1 MTVPALREWTVVEQ
15 DAPHPGGR
23 ILIADDDTDFRS
35 VLVRRARRM
44 GLEVVEA
51 GDGPEA
57 RRMLDGQAYD
67 ALVVDLY
74 MPGATGLEVVEHAQR
89 LDPNIQAIVLT
100 ASASVETAVEALR
113 AGVYDYMS
121 KPFESMAAFELAL
134 TRALE
139 HRRLIEENALL
150 FAEVQRL
157 AVTDPVTGLFNR
169 HKLNEFLELEVE
181 RARRYGRP
189 LSLIML
195 DIDDMKKFNDTFGHP
210 AGDEALRRV
219 AQAIRSQVRR
229 VDLPTRYGGDE
240 FLIVLPEAKAEEAQ
254 AISMRIGIEIGK
266 GSFDGARLSAS
277 AGVSVWKAEFATAE
291 DFVRDVDQ
299 SLYRDKRREKALGK
313 PHIWGKRGHA

>member
-1 MTVPALREWTVVEQ
+1 MTALSNREWVVVEGE
-15 DAPHPGGR
+15 ALAPGGR
-23 ILIADDDTDFRS
+23 ILIADDDSDFRS

-57 RRMLDGQAYD
+57 HAALESQPFD
-67 ALVVDLY
+67 ALVCDLY
-74 MPGATGLEVVEHAQR
+74 MPGATGLEVVERARQ
-89 LDPNIQAIVLT
+89 LDANVQAIILT

-113 AGVYDYMS
+113 AGVYDYMT

-139 HRRLIEENALL
+139 HRRLIEENARL

-157 AVTDPVTGLFNR
+157 AVTDPVTGLYNR
-169 HKLNEFLELEVE
+169 HKLNEFLDLEVE

-195 DIDDMKKFNDTFGHP
+195 DLDGMKQINDTFGHP
-210 AGDEALRRV
+210 VGDEALRRV
-219 AQAIRSQVRR
+219 AQAVRSQVRR

-240 FLIVLPEAKAEEAQ
+240 FMIVLPEASAAEAQ
-254 AISMRIGIEIGK
+254 AIRERIEAEVERA
-266 GSFDGARLSAS
+266 SFDGVRLSAS
-277 AGVSVWKAEFATAE
+277 AGVTQWQPAFNTVE
-291 DFVRDVDQ
+291 DFVRSVDQ
-299 SLYRDKRREKALGK
+299 SLYRDKRREPPAG
-313 PHIWGKRGHA
+313 GRRS

>member
-1 MTVPALREWTVVEQ
+1 MTVVSNKEWVVTER
-15 DAPHPGGR
+15 DARPPGGR

-57 RRMLDGQAYD
+57 RGILESQAFD
-67 ALVVDLY
+67 AVVVDLY
-74 MPGATGLEVVEHAQR
+74 MPGATGLEVVEQARR
-89 LDPNIQAIVLT
+89 LDPNIQAIILT

-113 AGVYDYMS
+113 AGVYDYMT

-139 HRRLIEENALL
+139 HRQLIEENARL

-195 DIDDMKKFNDTFGHP
+195 DIDDMKKINDTFGHP

-240 FLIVLPEAKAEEAQ
+240 FMIVLPEAKAEEAR
-254 AISMRIGIEIGK
+254 AISLRIGIEVK
-266 GSFDGARLSAS
+266 RGSFDGVQLSAS
-277 AGVSVWKAEFATAE
+277 VGVGDWQPGYSGVE
-291 DFVRDVDQ
+291 DFVRAVDQ
-299 SLYRDKRREKALGK
+299 SLYRDKRGEALEGH
-313 PHIWGKRGHA
+313 PPRGDSA

>member
-1 MTVPALREWTVVEQ
+1 MTVLTDREWIVVER
-15 DAPHPGGR
+15 DSRPAGGR
-23 ILIADDDTDFRS
+23 ILIADDDSDFRS

-57 RRMLDGQAYD
+57 HAALESQPFD
-67 ALVVDLY
+67 ALVCDLY
-74 MPGATGLEVVEHAQR
+74 MPGATGLEVVERARQ
-89 LDPNIQAIVLT
+89 LDANVQAIILT

-113 AGVYDYMS
+113 AGVYDYMT

-139 HRRLIEENALL
+139 HRRLIEENARL

-169 HKLNEFLELEVE
+169 HKLNEFLDLEVE

-195 DIDDMKKFNDTFGHP
+195 DLDGMKKINDTFGHP
-210 AGDEALRRV
+210 VGDEALRRV
-219 AQAIRSQVRR
+219 AQAMRSRVRR

-240 FLIVLPEAKAEEAQ
+240 FMIVLPEASAAEAQ
-254 AISMRIGIEIGK
+254 AIWNRIDTDIQDA
-266 GSFDGARLSAS
+266 SFDGVRLSAS
-277 AGVSVWKAEFATAE
+277 AGVTEWQPGFATVDE
-291 DFVRDVDQ
+291 FVRAVDQ
-299 SLYRDKRREKALGK
+299 SLYRDKRGEPPAEGDPRS
-313 PHIWGKRGHA
+313 

>member
-1 MTVPALREWTVVEQ
+1 MTVLSNREWVVVERE
-15 DAPHPGGR
+15 ALAPGGR
-23 ILIADDDTDFRS
+23 ILIADDDSDFRS

-57 RRMLDGQAYD
+57 HAALESQPFD
-67 ALVVDLY
+67 ALVCDLY
-74 MPGATGLEVVEHAQR
+74 MPGATGLEVVERARQ
-89 LDPNIQAIVLT
+89 LDANVQAIILT

-113 AGVYDYMS
+113 AGVYDYMT

-139 HRRLIEENALL
+139 HRRLIEENARL

-157 AVTDPVTGLFNR
+157 AVTDPVTGLYNR
-169 HKLNEFLELEVE
+169 HKLNEFLDLEVE

-195 DIDDMKKFNDTFGHP
+195 DLDGMKQINDTFGHP
-210 AGDEALRRV
+210 VGDEALRRV
-219 AQAIRSQVRR
+219 AQAVRSQVRR

-240 FLIVLPEAKAEEAQ
+240 FMIVLPEASAAEAQ
-254 AISMRIGIEIGK
+254 AIWERIEAEVGRA
-266 GSFDGARLSAS
+266 SFDGVRLSAS
-277 AGVSVWKAEFATAE
+277 AGVTQWQPAFSTVE
-291 DFVRDVDQ
+291 DFVRTVDQ
-299 SLYRDKRREKALGK
+299 SLYRDKRGEPPAGGPRS
-313 PHIWGKRGHA
+313 

>member
-1 MTVPALREWTVVEQ
+1 MTVLTNREWVVVEREPL
-15 DAPHPGGR
+15 APGGR
-23 ILIADDDTDFRS
+23 ILIADDDSDFRS

-57 RRMLDGQAYD
+57 HAALESQPFD
-67 ALVVDLY
+67 ALVCDLY
-74 MPGATGLEVVEHAQR
+74 MPGATGLEVVERARQ
-89 LDPNIQAIVLT
+89 LDTNIQAIILT

-113 AGVYDYMS
+113 AGVYDYMT

-139 HRRLIEENALL
+139 HRRLIEENARL

-169 HKLNEFLELEVE
+169 HKLNEFLDLEVE

-195 DIDDMKKFNDTFGHP
+195 DLDDMKKINDTFGHP
-210 AGDEALRRV
+210 VGDEALRRV

-240 FLIVLPEAKAEEAQ
+240 FMIVLPEASAGEAQ
-254 AISMRIGIEIGK
+254 VIWDRIEAEIERA
-266 GSFDGARLSAS
+266 SFDGVRLSAS
-277 AGVSVWKAEFATAE
+277 AGVTEWQPGFATVE
-291 DFVRDVDQ
+291 EFVRAVDQ
-299 SLYRDKRREKALGK
+299 SLYRDKRGESPA
-313 PHIWGKRGHA
+313 GHSRS

>member
-1 MTVPALREWTVVEQ
+1 MTVLSLREWAVVER
-15 DAPHPGGR
+15 DAPQSGGR
-23 ILIADDDTDFRS
+23 ILIADDDADFRS

-57 RRMLDGQAYD
+57 RQMLEGQSYD

-89 LDPNIQAIVLT
+89 LDPNVQALILT

-113 AGVYDYMS
+113 AGVYDYMT

-139 HRRLIEENALL
+139 HRHLIEENARL
-150 FAEVQRL
+150 FAQIQRM
-157 AVTDPVTGLFNR
+157 AVTDPLTGLFNR

-181 RARRYGRP
+181 RARRYCRP

-195 DIDDMKKFNDTFGHP
+195 DLDDMKKINDSFGHP
-210 AGDEALRRV
+210 VGDEALRRV

-229 VDLPTRYGGDE
+229 TDLLNP
-240 FLIVLPEAKAEEAQ
+240 
-254 AISMRIGIEIGK
+254 
-266 GSFDGARLSAS
+266 
-277 AGVSVWKAEFATAE
+277 
-291 DFVRDVDQ
+291 VR
-299 SLYRDKRREKALGK
+299 R
-313 PHIWGKRGHA
+313 

>member
-1 MTVPALREWTVVEQ
+1 MTVLMNREWLVVERETQ
-15 DAPHPGGR
+15 PPGGR

-57 RRMLDGQAYD
+57 RAILEAQAFD

-74 MPGATGLEVVEHAQR
+74 MPGATGLEVVERAQR

-113 AGVYDYMS
+113 AGVYDYMT
-121 KPFESMAAFELAL
+121 KPLESMAAFELAL

-139 HRRLIEENALL
+139 HRRLIEENARL

-181 RARRYGRP
+181 RARRYARP

-195 DIDDMKKFNDTFGHP
+195 DIDDMKKINDTFGHP

-240 FLIVLPEAKAEEAQ
+240 FMIVLPEAKGEEAR
-254 AISMRIGIEIGK
+254 AIALRIGIEVK
-266 GSFDGARLSAS
+266 RGSFDGVHLSAS
-277 AGVSVWKAEFATAE
+277 TGVADWQPGYAGVE
-291 DFVRDVDQ
+291 DFVQAVDQ
-299 SLYRDKRREKALGK
+299 SLYRDKRGEAQD
-313 PHIWGKRGHA
+313 GHPPRV

>member
-1 MTVPALREWTVVEQ
+1 MTVLANREWIVVER
-15 DAPHPGGR
+15 DARPPGGR
-23 ILIADDDTDFRS
+23 ILIADDDSDFRS

-57 RRMLDGQAYD
+57 HAALESQPFD
-67 ALVVDLY
+67 ALVCDLY
-74 MPGATGLEVVEHAQR
+74 MPGATGLEVVERARQ
-89 LDPNIQAIVLT
+89 LDANVQAIILT

-113 AGVYDYMS
+113 AGVYDYMT

-139 HRRLIEENALL
+139 HRRLIEENARL

-169 HKLNEFLELEVE
+169 HKLNEFLDLEVE

-195 DIDDMKKFNDTFGHP
+195 DLDDMKKINDTFGHP
-210 AGDEALRRV
+210 VGDEALRRV
-219 AQAIRSQVRR
+219 AQAMRSRVRR

-240 FLIVLPEAKAEEAQ
+240 FMIVLPEATAAEAQ
-254 AISMRIGIEIGK
+254 AIWNRIESDIQDA
-266 GSFDGARLSAS
+266 SFDGVRLSAS
-277 AGVSVWKAEFATAE
+277 AGVTEWRPAFSTVEE
-291 DFVRDVDQ
+291 FVRAVDQ
-299 SLYRDKRREKALGK
+299 SLYRDKRGEPPPAGASRL
-313 PHIWGKRGHA
+313 

>member
-1 MTVPALREWTVVEQ
+1 MTVLTNREWIVVER
-15 DAPHPGGR
+15 DARPPGGR
-23 ILIADDDTDFRS
+23 ILIADDDSDFRS

-44 GLEVVEA
+44 GLEVIEA

-57 RRMLDGQAYD
+57 HAALESQPFD
-67 ALVVDLY
+67 ALVCDLY
-74 MPGATGLEVVEHAQR
+74 MPGATGLEVVERARQ
-89 LDPNIQAIVLT
+89 LDANVQAIILT

-113 AGVYDYMS
+113 AGVYDYMT

-139 HRRLIEENALL
+139 HRRLIEENARL

-169 HKLNEFLELEVE
+169 HKLNEFLDLEVE

-195 DIDDMKKFNDTFGHP
+195 DLDDMKKINDTFGHP
-210 AGDEALRRV
+210 VGDEALRRV
-219 AQAIRSQVRR
+219 AQAMRSRVRR

-240 FLIVLPEAKAEEAQ
+240 FMIVLPEASAAEAQ
-254 AISMRIGIEIGK
+254 AIWNRIESDIRDA
-266 GSFDGARLSAS
+266 SFDGVRLSAS
-277 AGVSVWKAEFATAE
+277 AGVTEWQPAFSTVEE
-291 DFVRDVDQ
+291 FVRAVDQ
-299 SLYRDKRREKALGK
+299 SLYRDKRGESPGGD
-313 PHIWGKRGHA
+313 PQS

>member
-1 MTVPALREWTVVEQ
+1 MTVLSLREWAVVEH
-15 DAPHPGGR
+15 DAPKFGAR
-23 ILIADDDTDFRS
+23 ILIADDDADFRS

-51 GDGPEA
+51 GDGPQA
-57 RRMLDGQAYD
+57 RELLEGQAYD

-74 MPGATGLEVVEHAQR
+74 MPGATGLEVVERAQQ
-89 LDPNIQAIVLT
+89 LDPNVQAIVLT

-113 AGVYDYMS
+113 AGVYDYMT

-139 HRRLIEENALL
+139 HRRLIEENARL

-169 HKLNEFLELEVE
+169 HKLNEALELEVE

-195 DIDDMKKFNDTFGHP
+195 DLDDMKKINDTFGHP
-210 AGDEALRRV
+210 VGDEALRRV

-229 VDLPTRYGGDE
+229 TDLPTRYGGDE
-240 FLIVLPEAKAEEAQ
+240 FMIVLAEAGFEEAQ
-254 AISMRIGIEIGK
+254 AISLRIGIEIEK
-266 GSFDGARLSAS
+266 GSFDGVHLAAS
-277 AGVSVWKAEFATAE
+277 FGVAEWKPEYKTVEEFVSV
-291 DFVRDVDQ
+291 VDQ
-299 SLYRDKRREKALGK
+299 SLYLDKRGK
-313 PHIWGKRGHA
+313 NTG

>member
-1 MTVPALREWTVVEQ
+1 MTVPSLREWTVVER

-57 RRMLDGQAYD
+57 RRLLDGQAYD

-113 AGVYDYMS
+113 AGVYDYIS

-139 HRRLIEENALL
+139 HRRLIEENARL

-299 SLYRDKRREKALGK
+299 SLYRDKRREKAPGK
-313 PHIWGKRGHA
+313 PHVWGKRGHA

>member
-1 MTVPALREWTVVEQ
+1 MMVLADRERMVVQQEM
-15 DAPHPGGR
+15 PPPGGR

-44 GLEVVEA
+44 GLDVVEA

-57 RRMLDGQAYD
+57 RGILESQTFD
-67 ALVVDLY
+67 AIVVDLY
-74 MPGATGLEVVEHAQR
+74 MPGATGLEVVERAQK
-89 LDPNIQAIVLT
+89 LDPNIQAIILT

-113 AGVYDYMS
+113 AGVYDYMT

-139 HRRLIEENALL
+139 HRRLIEENARL

-169 HKLNEFLELEVE
+169 HKLNEVLDLEVE

-195 DIDDMKKFNDTFGHP
+195 DIDDMKKINDTFGHP
-210 AGDEALRRV
+210 AGDQALRRV

-240 FLIVLPEAKAEEAQ
+240 FMIVLPEAKAEEAE
-254 AISMRIGIEIGK
+254 AIARRIGTEIARGA
-266 GSFDGARLSAS
+266 FDGVQLSAS
-277 AGVSVWKAEFATAE
+277 AGVTAWRPEFATVE
-291 DFVRDVDQ
+291 DFVRAVDQ
-299 SLYRDKRREKALGK
+299 SLYQDKRGETRKARSPRGK
-313 PHIWGKRGHA
+313 SV

>member
-1 MTVPALREWTVVEQ
+1 MTALSNREWVVVEGE
-15 DAPHPGGR
+15 ALAPGGR
-23 ILIADDDTDFRS
+23 ILIADDDSDFRS

-57 RRMLDGQAYD
+57 HAALESHPFD
-67 ALVVDLY
+67 ALVCDLY
-74 MPGATGLEVVEHAQR
+74 MPGATGLEVVERARQ
-89 LDPNIQAIVLT
+89 LDANVQAIILT

-113 AGVYDYMS
+113 AGVYDYMT

-139 HRRLIEENALL
+139 HRRLIEENARL

-157 AVTDPVTGLFNR
+157 AVTDPVTGLYNR
-169 HKLNEFLELEVE
+169 HKLNEFLDLEVE

-195 DIDDMKKFNDTFGHP
+195 DLDGMKQINDTFGHP
-210 AGDEALRRV
+210 VGDEALRRV
-219 AQAIRSQVRR
+219 AQAVRSQVRR

-240 FLIVLPEAKAEEAQ
+240 FMIVLPEASAAEAQ
-254 AISMRIGIEIGK
+254 AIRERIEAEVERA
-266 GSFDGARLSAS
+266 SFDGVRLSAS
-277 AGVSVWKAEFATAE
+277 AGVTQWQPAFNTVE
-291 DFVRDVDQ
+291 DFVRSVDQ
-299 SLYRDKRREKALGK
+299 SLYRDKRREPPAG
-313 PHIWGKRGHA
+313 GRRS

>member
-1 MTVPALREWTVVEQ
+1 MTVLTNREWVVVERE
-15 DAPHPGGR
+15 ALAPGGR
-23 ILIADDDTDFRS
+23 ILIADDDSDFRS

-44 GLEVVEA
+44 GLDVVEA

-57 RRMLDGQAYD
+57 HAALESQPFD
-67 ALVVDLY
+67 ALVCDLY
-74 MPGATGLEVVEHAQR
+74 MPGATGLEVVERARQ
-89 LDPNIQAIVLT
+89 LDTNIQAIILT

-113 AGVYDYMS
+113 AGVYDYMT

-139 HRRLIEENALL
+139 HRRLIEENARL

-169 HKLNEFLELEVE
+169 HKLNEFLDLEVE

-195 DIDDMKKFNDTFGHP
+195 DLDDMKKINDTFGHP
-210 AGDEALRRV
+210 VGDEALRRV

-240 FLIVLPEAKAEEAQ
+240 FMIVLPEASSGEAQ
-254 AISMRIGIEIGK
+254 AIWNRIEVEIRGA
-266 GSFDGARLSAS
+266 SFDGVRLSAS
-277 AGVSVWKAEFATAE
+277 AGVTEWQPGFATVE
-291 DFVRDVDQ
+291 EFVRAVDQ
-299 SLYRDKRREKALGK
+299 SLYRDKRGES
-313 PHIWGKRGHA
+313 HAGSPRS

>member
-1 MTVPALREWTVVEQ
+1 MTILTTGEWIVAERETR
-15 DAPHPGGR
+15 PPGGR
-23 ILIADDDTDFRS
+23 VLIADDDSDLRS
-35 VLVRRARRM
+35 VLVRRAHRM

-57 RRMLDGQAYD
+57 RAALESQPFD
-67 ALVVDLY
+67 ALVCDLY
-74 MPGATGLEVVEHAQR
+74 MPGATGLEVVERARQ
-89 LDPNIQAIVLT
+89 LDANVQAIILT

-113 AGVYDYMS
+113 AGVYDYMT

-139 HRRLIEENALL
+139 HRRLIEENARL

-195 DIDDMKKFNDTFGHP
+195 DLDGMKKINDTFGHP
-210 AGDEALRRV
+210 VGDEALRRV

-240 FLIVLPEAKAEEAQ
+240 FMIVLPEASAGEAQ
-254 AISMRIGIEIGK
+254 VIWDRIEAEIERA
-266 GSFDGARLSAS
+266 SFDGVKLSAS
-277 AGVSVWKAEFATAE
+277 AGVTQWQPGFAAVE
-291 DFVRDVDQ
+291 DFVRAVDQ
-299 SLYRDKRREKALGK
+299 SLYQDKRGESPAGGLRS
-313 PHIWGKRGHA
+313 

>member
-1 MTVPALREWTVVEQ
+1 MTVLSMREWSVVEREGPPP
-15 DAPHPGGR
+15 AGR

-51 GDGPEA
+51 SDGPEA
-57 RRMLDGQAYD
+57 RGLLEGQSYD

-89 LDPNIQAIVLT
+89 LDPNIQAIILT

-113 AGVYDYMS
+113 AGVYDYMT

-139 HRRLIEENALL
+139 HRRLIEENARL

-169 HKLNEFLELEVE
+169 HKLTEFLELEVE

-195 DIDDMKKFNDTFGHP
+195 DLDDMKKINDTFGHP
-210 AGDEALRRV
+210 VGDEALRRV
-219 AQAIRSQVRR
+219 AAAIRSQVRR

-240 FLIVLPEAKAEEAQ
+240 FMIVLPEARADEAQ
-254 AISMRIGIEIGK
+254 AISMRIGIEIEK
-266 GSFDGARLSAS
+266 GSFDGVMLSAS
-277 AGVSVWKAEFATAE
+277 AGVSEWKPGFTTVEE
-291 DFVRDVDQ
+291 FVRDVDQ
-299 SLYRDKRREKALGK
+299 SLYRDKRGDKANQK
-313 PHIWGKRGHA
+313 PRK

>member
-1 MTVPALREWTVVEQ
+1 MTVLTNKEWVVAERDAL
-15 DAPHPGGR
+15 PPGGR
-23 ILIADDDTDFRS
+23 IMIADDDTDFRS

-57 RRMLDGQAYD
+57 RGILESQAFD
-67 ALVVDLY
+67 AVVVDLY
-74 MPGATGLEVVEHAQR
+74 MPGATGLEVVEQARR
-89 LDPNIQAIVLT
+89 LDPNIQAIILT

-113 AGVYDYMS
+113 AGVYDYMT

-139 HRRLIEENALL
+139 HRRLIEENARL

-195 DIDDMKKFNDTFGHP
+195 DIDDMKKINDTFGHP

-240 FLIVLPEAKAEEAQ
+240 FMIVLPEAKAEEAR
-254 AISMRIGIEIGK
+254 AISLRIGIEVK
-266 GSFDGARLSAS
+266 RGSFDGVQLSAS
-277 AGVSVWKAEFATAE
+277 TGVGDWQPGYSGVE
-291 DFVRDVDQ
+291 DFVRAVDQ
-299 SLYRDKRREKALGK
+299 SLYRE
-313 PHIWGKRGHA
+313 KRGEAKEGHPPRGDSV

>member
-1 MTVPALREWTVVEQ
+1 MTVLSTREWMVVERGV
-15 DAPHPGGR
+15 PSPGGR

-57 RRMLDGQAYD
+57 RALLEGQAYD

-89 LDPNIQAIVLT
+89 LDPNVQAIILT

-113 AGVYDYMS
+113 AGVYDYMT

-139 HRRLIEENALL
+139 HRRLIEENARL

-169 HKLNEFLELEVE
+169 HKLNEFLDLEVE

-195 DIDDMKKFNDTFGHP
+195 DLDDMKKINDTFGHP
-210 AGDEALRRV
+210 VGDEALRRV
-219 AQAIRSQVRR
+219 AAAIRSQVRR

-254 AISMRIGIEIGK
+254 AISLRIGIEIEK
-266 GSFDGARLSAS
+266 GSFDGVQLSAS
-277 AGVSVWKAEFATAE
+277 AGVSEWKPKFAAAE

-299 SLYRDKRREKALGK
+299 SLYRDKRGENGEEKPRGQ
-313 PHIWGKRGHA
+313 GKRRH

>member
-1 MTVPALREWTVVEQ
+1 MTVPSLREWTVVER

-139 HRRLIEENALL
+139 HRRLIEENARL

-240 FLIVLPEAKAEEAQ
+240 FLIVLPEAQAEEAQ
-254 AISMRIGIEIGK
+254 AIAMRIGIEIGK

-291 DFVRDVDQ
+291 DFVSDVDQ
-299 SLYRDKRREKALGK
+299 SLYRDKRREKAPEKLYVRGE
-313 PHIWGKRGHA
+313 RGHA

>member
-1 MTVPALREWTVVEQ
+1 MTVLTNREYRVEERE
-15 DAPHPGGR
+15 ARPPVGR
-23 ILIADDDTDFRS
+23 ILIADDDSDFRS

-57 RRMLDGQAYD
+57 RAALEAQPFD
-67 ALVVDLY
+67 ALVCDLY
-74 MPGATGLEVVEHAQR
+74 MPGASGLEVVERARQ
-89 LDPNIQAIVLT
+89 LDGNVQAIILT

-113 AGVYDYMS
+113 AGVYDYMT

-139 HRRLIEENALL
+139 HRRLIEENARL

-157 AVTDPVTGLFNR
+157 AVTDPVTDLFNR
-169 HKLNEFLELEVE
+169 HKLGEFLDLEVE

-195 DIDDMKKFNDTFGHP
+195 DVDEMKEINDTYGHP
-210 AGDEALRRV
+210 AGDEALRRI

-240 FLIVLPEAKAEEAQ
+240 FMIVLPEAAGGVAEGIARRIQ
-254 AISMRIGIEIGK
+254 AEIQRV
-266 GSFDGARLSAS
+266 SFDGVRLSAS
-277 AGVSVWKAEFATAE
+277 AGVVDWQPEYATVE
-291 DFVRDVDQ
+291 DFVQAVDQ
-299 SLYRDKRREKALGK
+299 SLYRE
-313 PHIWGKRGHA
+313 KRGEGHAAHPRGSLHPPQ

>member
-1 MTVPALREWTVVEQ
+1 MTVLTNREWVVVERE
-15 DAPHPGGR
+15 ALAPGGR
-23 ILIADDDTDFRS
+23 ILIADDDSDFRS

-57 RRMLDGQAYD
+57 HAALESQPFD
-67 ALVVDLY
+67 ALVCDLY
-74 MPGATGLEVVEHAQR
+74 MPGATGLEVVERARQ
-89 LDPNIQAIVLT
+89 LDSNVQAIILT

-113 AGVYDYMS
+113 AGVYDYMT

-139 HRRLIEENALL
+139 HRRLIEENARL

-169 HKLNEFLELEVE
+169 HKLNEFLDLEVE

-195 DIDDMKKFNDTFGHP
+195 DLDDMKKINDTFGHP
-210 AGDEALRRV
+210 VGDEALRRV

-240 FLIVLPEAKAEEAQ
+240 FMIVLPEASSGEAQ
-254 AISMRIGIEIGK
+254 AIWNRIEVEIRGA
-266 GSFDGARLSAS
+266 SFDGVRLSAS
-277 AGVSVWKAEFATAE
+277 AGVTEWQPGFATVE
-291 DFVRDVDQ
+291 EFVRAVDQ
-299 SLYRDKRREKALGK
+299 SLYRDKRGES
-313 PHIWGKRGHA
+313 HAGSPRS